1 MAIAAVRKSDRG
13 NALKKMKGINFA
25 DLLVPALF
33 IMILGLVTF
42 FVFLPSIES
51 SKEMKDQIDELNRKQ
66 SVLDEN
72 LKKME
77 PLISNKTQLLQDL
90 NKTSKI
96 LPKKMEV
103 GTFAY
108 LIDNIAKESGL
119 EFREITQRD
128 CLQAAT
134 SVDRFEGA
142 SSVCGPISY
151 IGEYQEI
158 VSFLDILQDR
168 SPYIV
173 EVVKLEMSSNKSDID
188 SDQPV
193 NWNLEIDLSGYYMPG
208 AEEITIGTLYQ
219 PFIPYTT
226 YSDMMTI
233 FDYKYSQLDRLDSN
247 NDSNEEEV
255 EGPAIDPEEEL

>member
-1 MAIAAVRKSDRG
+1 MAIAEVRKSDRG
-13 NALKKMKGINFA
+13 NALSKMKGINFT

-51 SKEMKDQIDELNRKQ
+51 SKDMKDQIDELNRKQ

-77 PLISNKTQLLQDL
+77 PLMNNKTQLLQDL

-151 IGEYQEI
+151 VGEYQEI
-158 VSFLDILQDR
+158 VAFLDILQDR

-173 EVVKLEMSSNKSDID
+173 EVVKLEMSSSKSNEEDD
-188 SDQPV
+188 APAY
-193 NWNLEIDLSGYYMPG
+193 WNLEIDLSGYYMPG

-219 PFIPYTT
+219 PFIPYTS

-233 FDYKYSQLDRLDSN
+233 FDYKYSQLDRLDTT
-247 NDSNEEEV
+247 NDSDEDELVDPNLESEE
-255 EGPAIDPEEEL
+255 